1 MAIQRTGHV
10 AIRVRDL
17 DVTRAF
23 YRDVLGM
30 TVASDQPGRAVFF
43 RFDKYHHDLV
53 AFKAGEDIGP
63 ASPRH
68 AGVLHIAF
76 VAEDFETV
84 RGFYRRL
91 TAHGIPV
98 RCTDHGFT
106 KSIYFSD
113 PDGIELEI
121 YVEVPE
127 YDYLAK
133 GLGVRE
139 PFDIESP
146 TAAVPLL
153 APTAS

>member
-17 DVTRAF
+17 DVSKRF

-30 TVASDQPGRAVFF
+30 KVASDQPGRAVFF

-53 AFKAGEDIGP
+53 AFKADGIDA

-68 AGVLHIAF
+68 AGVQHIAF
-76 VAEDFETV
+76 VADDFETV
-84 RGFYRRL
+84 LGHYHRL
-91 TAHGIPV
+91 KAHGIPV

-127 YDYLAK
+127 YDYLGK
-133 GLGVRE
+133 GLLIRQ
-139 PFDIESP
+139 PFDIEAP
-146 TAAVPLL
+146 TAAEPLL
-153 APTAS
+153 SAVSE

>member
-76 VAEDFETV
+76 VADEFETV